1 MSQGR
6 RRWFLFAAG
15 ALLIAPA
22 GISAQSAD
30 RLRRVGL
37 LFGSSNEG
45 VATEMN
51 TFVTRLREL
60 GHVPGKTLEIVP
72 RFADGVPARMP
83 VLAQELID
91 EKVEVVFVPNTQ
103 GAQALQRLS
112 DRVAI
117 VFIVGDPVGAGLVA
131 SLSHPGRN
139 ATGFTQGA
147 STIAA
152 KRVEL
157 LKDSFPSTKKLGVL
171 FDPKYPVQEEISIVT
186 EASRRLGMQVQLE

>member
-30 RLRRVGL
+30 RIRRVGL
-37 LFGSSNEG
+37 LFGSSKEG

-72 RFADGVPARMP
+72 RFAAGVPARMP
-83 VLAQELID
+83 ALAQELID

-103 GAQALQRLS
+103 GAGPSGAL
-112 DRVAI
+112 
-117 VFIVGDPVGAGLVA
+117 
-131 SLSHPGRN
+131 
-139 ATGFTQGA
+139 
-147 STIAA
+147 
-152 KRVEL
+152 
-157 LKDSFPSTKKLGVL
+157 
-171 FDPKYPVQEEISIVT
+171 
-186 EASRRLGMQVQLE
+186 